1 MIKHLFKMIWNRKRS
16 NLLITIE
23 IFFSFLVLFAV
34 ILLGVYSLDS
44 YLRPLGFNYE
54 NVWDV
59 QADMGPERNHE
70 KNGEKNGAIDKELLA
85 ALREFDD
92 VESAAA
98 VGICPY
104 SFSTSITD
112 FTFKGRQIV
121 YYSNQGT
128 DTLKDTLGLNLV
140 QGRWFDKTDDGAAW
154 SPIVVNQK
162 LAREL
167 FGDEDPIGKNIA
179 SVESKKEIRVVGVI
193 TDFRKD
199 GELRAPVNYV
209 FDRADL
215 TAQPLS
221 NLVIKVRPG
230 AGAVLQEKIN
240 LRLQAI
246 ARNWSFRIRPVAE
259 MRESIMKLR
268 LTPLIAGALVA
279 GFLLIMVAL
288 GLTGVL
294 WQNVTQRTMEIGL
307 RRAHG
312 ARSGNIYRQI
322 LGELVLIASLGLI
335 VGSLVVVQFPLLDL
349 IGFISNRIYFLSL
362 VLSLL
367 LIYGLTLICGLYP
380 SRLATRVQPAEA
392 LHYE

>member
-34 ILLGVYSLDS
+34 MLLGVYSLDC

-59 QADMGPERNHE
+59 QADMGPERDHE
-70 KNGEKNGAIDKELLA
+70 NNGAIDRELLSA
-85 ALREFDD
+85 VREFDE

-98 VGICPY
+98 VRICPY
-104 SFSTSITD
+104 SLSTSITNYD
-112 FTFKGRQIV
+112 FNGRKIQ
-121 YYSNQGT
+121 YHTNQGT
-128 DTLKDTLGLNLV
+128 DTLKDTLGLNVV

-154 SPIVVNQK
+154 RPVVINQK

-167 FGDEDPIGKNIA
+167 FAGEDPIGKNLA
-179 SVESKKEIRVVGVI
+179 SAESKKEIRVVGVI

-199 GELRAPVNYV
+199 GELGAPVNYV
-209 FDRADL
+209 FERADL

-246 ARNWSFRIRPVAE
+246 ARNWSFRIQPVAE
-259 MRESIMKLR
+259 MRESIMKFR

-312 ARSGNIYRQI
+312 ARAGNIYRQI

>member
-1 MIKHLFKMIWNRKRS
+1 
-16 NLLITIE
+16 
-23 IFFSFLVLFAV
+23 V
-34 ILLGVYSLDS
+34 
-44 YLRPLGFNYE
+44 
-54 NVWDV
+54 
-59 QADMGPERNHE
+59 
-70 KNGEKNGAIDKELLA
+70 
-85 ALREFDD
+85 
-92 VESAAA
+92 
-98 VGICPY
+98 
-104 SFSTSITD
+104 
-112 FTFKGRQIV
+112 
-121 YYSNQGT
+121 
-128 DTLKDTLGLNLV
+128 V

-154 SPIVVNQK
+154 RPVVINQK

-167 FGDEDPIGKNIA
+167 FAGEDPIGKNLA
-179 SVESKKEIRVVGVI
+179 SAESKKEIRVVGVI

-199 GELRAPVNYV
+199 GELGAPVNYV
-209 FDRADL
+209 FERTDL

-246 ARNWSFRIRPVAE
+246 ARNWSFRIQPVAE
-259 MRESIMKLR
+259 MRESIMKFR

-312 ARSGNIYRQI
+312 ARAGNIYRQI